1 VYALFVAV
9 VTGMV
14 LGGEVFAQG
23 QIKCGTQERLELLL
37 RHKKGKLPQG
47 YPLPP
52 ILTDSI
58 VSPSGKFRIHFNKT
72 GDSAATTDYVN
83 AVAQI
88 ADDASS
94 FEIAELGYPKP
105 AYSFGD
111 SLWHIYIMDLPSN
124 IYGYTS
130 PLDSGFLGFS
140 PSGLD
145 KYRSYIVIDNDFS
158 LTPTKGLDAARIT
171 VFHEFHHM
179 IQFSDYGERT
189 EDVNFREMTSVWME
203 VRSNPDIKD
212 YLQYISTYFADIEKQ
227 FDKVGNYGYN
237 QAVWMQFLQ
246 LRYGDDVIKNIWEDY
261 SAKSGDP
268 LTSFDTVL
276 HKKNSSFCSDYKRFG
291 AEIFFT
297 GRRFRGASIFPDAKL
312 FPVDALKYNK
322 LAPGVPMTDDIV
334 DPASLQ
340 LNAAGVGADTS
351 VVSISRSTDRRFVS
365 ADTVTITDLA
375 TYRAGYQFP
384 ETFCDT
390 IVGSKATDAIV
401 FPEPYL
407 IIENANRDPLHI
419 RAKDREPSSDTRL
432 TIYTT
437 SFSLIRH
444 IEAPASPVLGGYYM
458 DWDGTD
464 DHGKTVS
471 SGVYLYNIEVDG
483 EKRAGKFV
491 VVRKQ

>member
-1 VYALFVAV
+1 
-9 VTGMV
+9 
-14 LGGEVFAQG
+14 
-23 QIKCGTQERLELLL
+23 
-37 RHKKGKLPQG
+37 
-47 YPLPP
+47 
-52 ILTDSI
+52 
-58 VSPSGKFRIHFNKT
+58 
-72 GDSAATTDYVN
+72 
-83 AVAQI
+83 
-88 ADDASS
+88 
-94 FEIAELGYPKP
+94 
-105 AYSFGD
+105 
-111 SLWHIYIMDLPSN
+111 
-124 IYGYTS
+124 
-130 PLDSGFLGFS
+130 
-140 PSGLD
+140 
-145 KYRSYIVIDNDFS
+145 
-158 LTPTKGLDAARIT
+158 
-171 VFHEFHHM
+171 
-179 IQFSDYGERT
+179 
-189 EDVNFREMTSVWME
+189 
-203 VRSNPDIKD
+203 
-212 YLQYISTYFADIEKQ
+212 
-227 FDKVGNYGYN
+227 
-237 QAVWMQFLQ
+237 
-246 LRYGDDVIKNIWEDY
+246 
-261 SAKSGDP
+261 
-268 LTSFDTVL
+268 
-276 HKKNSSFCSDYKRFG
+276 
-291 AEIFFT
+291 
-297 GRRFRGASIFPDAKL
+297 
-312 FPVDALKYNK
+312 
-322 LAPGVPMTDDIV
+322 MTDDIV